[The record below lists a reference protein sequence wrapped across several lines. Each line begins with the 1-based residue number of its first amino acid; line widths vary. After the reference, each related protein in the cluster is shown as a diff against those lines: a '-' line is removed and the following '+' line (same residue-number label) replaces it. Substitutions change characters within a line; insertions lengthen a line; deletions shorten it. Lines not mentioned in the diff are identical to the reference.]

1 MNNDQSIQL
10 EVEMLTKP
18 SQRYLLKF
26 DHFPILIGRNPHAEI
41 FIPHKSISLRHLQ
54 LIIDQGQVCAVDLS
68 SSKGTFFENQALTPF
83 KPIALQVGD
92 FLTLAKICRLKILP
106 NLDQMI
112 TSLDQEIPQRSFPI
126 TQETLQADDGFEGWV
141 LSIKN
146 TLMID
151 DHQTFYVPY
160 DSEISLCLLP
170 QSISLLSAE
179 IQEQKHEKIELKASS
194 KNLQL
199 SFLSTQIKIN
209 QQVLQTQQ
217 NPQSL
222 QDGDLIEW
230 GHFLIQITHYHAL
243 QKNLKIQNHLLL
255 LIAFA
260 FSLLLFLYTCLK
272 FFLF

>member
-54 LIIDQGQVCAVDLS
+54 LIIDQGQICAVDLS

-83 KPIALQVGD
+83 KPITLKVGD
-92 FLTLAKICRLKILP
+92 FLTLAKICRVKILP
-106 NLDQMI
+106 RLDQMI
-112 TSLDQEIPQRSFPI
+112 TSVEQEIPQGAFPI

-146 TLMID
+146 TLMAD
-151 DHQTFYVPY
+151 DSQIFYVPY
-160 DSEISLCLLP
+160 DSEIALCLLP
-170 QSISLLSAE
+170 QSISLLTSE
-179 IQEQKHEKIELKASS
+179 ILAQKHEKIEIKANA
-194 KNLQL
+194 KNLHL
-199 SFLSTQIKIN
+199 SFSSTQMKIN
-209 QQVLQTQQ
+209 QQEVHAQQ
-217 NPQSL
+217 NPQFL
-222 QDGDLIEW
+222 QDGDVIEW
-230 GHFLIQITHYHAL
+230 GYFLIQITHYHAV